1 MYDMDPRIPKK
12 VIYLDFNN
20 VRSLTSVLCVTYP
33 SISTRHVWLYGGTF
47 DAHVAIMRGSHPAIV
62 ISTIMEVSVPSVAA
76 HHTRKAVR
84 MRQHEHC
91 RHFVRPWFVKC
102 QNATCFRNHVKS
114 SKTLNMAHVN
124 IISIKQHVPNNE
136 KKTLVNKS
144 IFNIFLNNSN
154 FILFLT
160 RNLA

>member
-20 VRSLTSVLCVTYP
+20 VRSLTLLLCITYP

-47 DAHVAIMRGSHPAIV
+47 DAHVAIVRGSHPAIV
-62 ISTIMEVSVPSVAA
+62 ISTIMEVSVPPVAA

-84 MRQHEHC
+84 VRQHELC
-91 RHFVRPWFVKC
+91 RHFVRSWFIKC

-114 SKTLNMAHVN
+114 LKTLNRAHVN
-124 IISIKQHVPNNE
+124 IISINHHVPNNE

-144 IFNIFLNNSN
+144 IFNIFLINSN